1 MANYSINNQLAGT
14 PQNLST
20 SYKSI
25 CIVTSSSATSA
36 RRGQIYDIMLGED
49 GTPADNVVVWD
60 ISRQT
65 AAGTATTVTPV
76 ALNPADGA
84 MLSAAA
90 ANATAEGTI
99 TAASSVFNIGVNQR
113 ASYRWVPAPGS
124 ELIFPATNLAGFALR
139 AKSPGY
145 TSTTTGQIWV
155 NEF

>member
-25 CIVTSSSATSA
+25 AIVTSSSATQA
-36 RRGQIYDIMLGED
+36 RRGQIYDVMVGTD

-65 AAGTATTVTPV
+65 AAGTATSATAV
-76 ALNPADGA
+76 ALNPADAAFLG
-84 MLSAAA
+84 LSTV
-90 ANATAEGTI
+90 NATAEGTI
-99 TAASSVFNIGVNQR
+99 TAASSVFAVGVNQR
-113 ASYRWVPAPGS
+113 ASYRWVAAPGS
-124 ELIFPATNLAGFALR
+124 ELVYPATTANGFALR

-145 TSTTTGQIWV
+145 TSTVTGDLYVTEI
-155 NEF
+155 